1 MPTPLPKGLIDK
13 GTAQA
18 MEKLYVENQ
27 YAAINQNNVSH
38 GDHEPDSRET
48 TFALDEIENYIT
60 YVKQMSEEQGLKDL
74 GIRVYQG
81 AKKEADGKIFTT
93 VFFAPTNEG
102 KNSMDILCLNLG
114 TYGRPPTNY

>member
-1 MPTPLPKGLIDK
+1 
-13 GTAQA
+13 
-18 MEKLYVENQ
+18 
-27 YAAINQNNVSH
+27 
-38 GDHEPDSRET
+38 
-48 TFALDEIENYIT
+48 
-60 YVKQMSEEQGLKDL
+60 MSEEQGLKDL